1 MIKIT
6 FFSFLV
12 ILLLFPAILSGQS
25 ATLRGRVLEAKTKTP
40 LSGAHVKITN
50 SDDPAETFITST
62 DENGAYKLSGIGM
75 RTYALEA
82 TYVGCNM
89 FSKTIRITNQ
99 TMELADLLM
108 VQIPIQLGEVDVE
121 GSPPPSIQKA
131 DTTEFNAG
139 AFKTNPDAV
148 AEDLVGKLPGVIV
161 TNGTVTAQGEVVQQV
176 LVDGKPF
183 FGNDPTVALRNL
195 PADAIAKIQIFDQI
209 SDQAQFTGFDDGQ
222 SMKTLNIITR
232 VDKRKAQF
240 GKVNGGYGD
249 DDRYNAGGSGNYFHD
264 GTRLSAIGL
273 SNNIN
278 QQNFSTQDLLGVVG
292 NTNQGGGFGF
302 GAGGGG
308 GGRGGGGGGYAG
320 GGGGGPGGG
329 GGNVTNFLVGQQN
342 GVATTNSIGLNYSDT
357 WGGHLTLNGSY
368 FYNLTNTVNDQK
380 LHMQYFPTPDSST
393 FYDEN
398 SDANSKNGN
407 HRADMR
413 LEYST
418 DTLNSI
424 IDLPKLY
431 FQNNNSTS
439 ALRGVSTLL
448 TRDSINQTVN
458 DNNANTNGD
467 NLSNHLVLRHKF
479 DLPGRTISLDLGTS
493 YNEKRGTTLQQA
505 TSEYYQ
511 GPVNTSATVNQQTPV
526 FTDGYTVSS
535 RLAYTEPLGTI
546 SLLQFTYNPSYS
558 KNNSNNKKYNFD
570 PVTNVYS
577 IIDTSLSNTYENQYT
592 TQNGGIAY
600 RLRVTGLNAMAGVS
614 YQVAA
619 LRGQEQ
625 FPFSNTITRS
635 YYDVLPN
642 AMLTYN
648 IAEHTN
654 LRMFYRTS
662 TSAPSISQL
671 QDIINT
677 SNPLQLSTGNP
688 NLNESYTQTLT
699 ARYMVTD
706 VDNSRSTFLL
716 LSVVH
721 ANDYI
726 ANATIT
732 AQRDTVLAGGVLM
745 NRGTQLSYPVNLN
758 NQWNVNSFFTRSL
771 VVGPLKS
778 NLNLTSGLT
787 FARTP
792 GFINQE
798 LNVVETYGPSAGAV
812 LSSNVS
818 QDVDFTLSYQGNYNI
833 SRNTFEPSLN
843 SHYYYH
849 TATVKNNFIFWDG
862 VVFRNE
868 MDNVL
873 YSGLTGGYD
882 KNTLLWNMSLG
893 KKLFS
898 KQQGELTA
906 SVVDLLNQNK
916 SVNRTVTG
924 TYVEDTQN
932 NVLGR
937 YLMLTFTYTVR

>member
-1 MIKIT
+1 MAKLK
-6 FFSFLV
+6 FFP
-12 ILLLFPAILSGQS
+12 LLLIVLLSPAGLSAQTAS
-25 ATLRGRVLEAKTKTP
+25 IRGKVLEIKTKTP
-40 LSGAHVKITN
+40 LSGAHVKLIN

-62 DENGAYKLSGIGM
+62 DENGGYKFSGLPLHSYM
-75 RTYALEA
+75 LEA

-89 FSKTIRITNQ
+89 YTKTIRVDNQ
-99 TMELADLLM
+99 TIELADLLM

-183 FGNDPTVALRNL
+183 FGSDPTVALRNL
-195 PADAIAKIQIFDQI
+195 PADAIAKIQIFDQM

-222 SMKTLNIITR
+222 SVKTLNIITR
-232 VDKRKAQF
+232 QDKRKAQF

-249 DDRYNAGGSGNYFHD
+249 DERYSAGGSGNYFHE

-308 GGRGGGGGGYAG
+308 GRGGGGGYAG
-320 GGGGGPGGG
+320 GGGGAPGGG
-329 GGNVTNFLVGQQN
+329 GSVSNFLVGQQN
-342 GVATTNSIGLNYSDT
+342 GVATTNSVGLNYSDT
-357 WGGHLTLNGSY
+357 WGGHLTINGSY

-407 HRADMR
+407 HRVDMR

-431 FQNNNSTS
+431 FQNNHSTS
-439 ALRGVSTLL
+439 ALNGVSTLSTL
-448 TRDSINQTVN
+448 DSINQTVN

-467 NLSNHLVLRHKF
+467 NLSNHIILRHKF
-479 DLPGRTISLDLGTS
+479 DLPGRTISLDIGTS
-493 YNEKRGTTLQQA
+493 YNEKRGTTLQEA
-505 TSEYYQ
+505 ASEFFQ
-511 GPVNTSATVNQQTPV
+511 SSGNTSDTLNQQTPV
-526 FTDGYTVSS
+526 FTDGYTLSS

-558 KNNSNNKKYNFD
+558 KNNSDNKKYNFD
-570 PVTNVYS
+570 PLTNVYS
-577 IIDTSLSNTYENQYT
+577 VIDTSLSNTYENEYT

-614 YQVAA
+614 YQVAQ
-619 LRGQEQ
+619 LQGQEQ
-625 FPFSNTITRS
+625 FPFSSTITRS

-688 NLNESYTQTLT
+688 KLNESYTQTLT

-706 VDNSRSTFLL
+706 VDKARSTFLL
-716 LSVVH
+716 LSVGH

-745 NRGTQLSYPVNLN
+745 NPGTQLSYPVNLN
-758 NQWNVNSFFTRSL
+758 NQWNVNSFFTHSL
-771 VVGPLKS
+771 VVGLLKS

-792 GFINQE
+792 GLINQE
-798 LNVVETYGPSAGAV
+798 LNVVDTYGPSAGAV

-843 SHYYYH
+843 SQYYYH
-849 TATVKNNFIFWDG
+849 TVTVKNNFIFLKG

-868 MDNVL
+868 IDNVL

-893 KKLFS
+893 KKFFS
-898 KQQGELTA
+898 KQQARIDGVCCRPAE
-906 SVVDLLNQNK
+906 SKQERQPDGDGDLC
-916 SVNRTVTG
+916 
-924 TYVEDTQN
+924 
-932 NVLGR
+932 
-937 YLMLTFTYTVR
+937 